1 MSLIH
6 HIEINVSDLSASKA
20 FWSWLL
26 EKLGFSKYQEWEQ
39 GFSYKEGDSYIVF
52 VQTSDRFLDESYHR
66 GRTGLNHLALAVDT
80 KHEVDELYAEL
91 QRRNIPLLYPERH
104 PFAGGKEH
112 YAVFFEDPDRIKVE
126 VAARPASGQT
136 KHIH

>member
-1 MSLIH
+1 VSIIH
-6 HIEINVSDLSASKA
+6 HIEINVSDLAASKV

-26 EKLGFSKYQEWEQ
+26 EKLGFSKYQEWDQ
-39 GFSYKEGDSYIVF
+39 GFSYWENDTYIVF
-52 VQTSDRFLDESYHR
+52 VQTADRFLAESYHR
-66 GRTGLNHLALAVDT
+66 GQTGLNHIAFAADT
-80 KHEVDELYAEL
+80 NHEVDELYREL
-91 QRRNIPLLYPERH
+91 QSLGIPLLYPERH

-126 VAARPASGQT
+126 VAVRSPFGQT

>member
-1 MSLIH
+1 MIH
-6 HIEINVSDLSASKA
+6 HIEINVSDLAASKV

-26 EKLGFSKYQEWEQ
+26 EKLGFRKYQEWDQ
-39 GFSYKEGDSYIVF
+39 GFSYRENDTYIVF
-52 VQTSDRFLDESYHR
+52 VQTADRFLAESYHR
-66 GRTGLNHLALAVDT
+66 GQTGLNHIAFAADT
-80 KHEVDELYAEL
+80 NHEVDELYREL
-91 QRRNIPLLYPERH
+91 QSLGIPLLYPERH

-126 VAARPASGQT
+126 VAVRSPFGQT